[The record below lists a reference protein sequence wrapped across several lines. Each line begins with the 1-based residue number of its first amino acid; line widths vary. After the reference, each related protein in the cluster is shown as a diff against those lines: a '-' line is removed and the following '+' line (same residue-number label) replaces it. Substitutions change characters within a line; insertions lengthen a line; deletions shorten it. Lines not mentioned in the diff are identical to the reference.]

1 MGLHY
6 PVLANREQIDA
17 HSNYVVLH
25 NGYECG
31 CIGKRQMMVIIILVD
46 EVHMNGCIWWYWMVL
61 DGIK

>member
-46 EVHMNGCIWWYWMVL
+46 EVHMNGCI
-61 DGIK
+61 